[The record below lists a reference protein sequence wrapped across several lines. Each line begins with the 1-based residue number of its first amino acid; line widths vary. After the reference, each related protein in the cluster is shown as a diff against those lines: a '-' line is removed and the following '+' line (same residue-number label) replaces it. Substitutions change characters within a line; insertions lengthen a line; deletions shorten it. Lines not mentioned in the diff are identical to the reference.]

1 MEATWRVS
9 SDHPRSQAWQGFAWS
24 KNPDLEAWWK
34 KLLYTGATIPDK
46 PGITE
51 KNGKT
56 KMSDSAPINSPN
68 EHLFAFREH
77 LRVLGRTQATVESYT
92 DHVKSFLEVEA
103 DVRSVTRTRLEAY
116 IARLYDYR
124 TKDGKAYA
132 TNTVIVKIRS
142 IKRFFEFLEKTNV
155 IFVNS
160 AEFIHEPRKEVRLP
174 RCVLTAAEARI
185 VLDQPNLG
193 KPTGIRDRAVL
204 EVFYSTGI
212 RLEELCNLSIFDAD
226 LQGGMLRINSGK
238 GKKDRVVPLG
248 KHAVRFI
255 REYVEKVR
263 PRFTAQSRSERR
275 LFIDYYGKPLSKQS
289 VSIMIRTCAR
299 VAGVKKRVSAHTFR
313 HSFATELVKNGADIT
328 AVQKMLGHSD
338 LNVTQIY
345 LRSAGI
351 DVKIAHQKT
360 HPRERER
367 ETAAKPALERI
378 RPEYERKRST

>member
-1 MEATWRVS
+1 MAGECRS
-9 SDHPRSQAWQGFAWS
+9 SS
-24 KNPDLEAWWK
+24 NPSRAMVWDVRNP
-34 KLLYTGATIPDK
+34 LLGGPTGKAPIYGDIIPDK

-56 KMSDSAPINSPN
+56 RMSDSAAVKSPN

-77 LRVLGRTQATVESYT
+77 LKVMGRTQATVESYG

-132 TNTVIVKIRS
+132 TNTIIVKIRS

-155 IFVNS
+155 IFVNP
-160 AEFIHEPRKEVRLP
+160 AEFIHEPRPRVCLP
-174 RCVLTAAEARI
+174 RCILTAAEVRI
-185 VLDQPNLG
+185 ILDQPNLG

-212 RLEELCNLSIFDAD
+212 RLEELCGLTVYDAD
-226 LQGGMLRINSGK
+226 LQGGMLRVNSGK

-263 PRFTAQSRSERR
+263 LHLSRKNRSERR

-289 VSIMIRTCAR
+289 VSMMIRTCAR
-299 VAGVKKRVSAHTFR
+299 AAGVKKKVSAHTFR

-338 LNVTQIY
+338 LNVTQVY

-367 ETAAKPALERI
+367 ETTAKPALERI